1 MLQDNAQNELFSSEL
16 LEVWFDW
23 LSKNASQA
31 QDTSDTVRDKITA
44 DADIPE
50 SVLAMLQCIVGL
62 GSIVGST
69 SIDRSKV
76 QKCLENLNKNQ
87 KEVADFFQRLQDNPS
102 TLISLMQ
109 KLGRPL
115 PLPVKDLIRALEEVS
130 NDKTAAVS
138 GLRKALLNYLE
149 LMKLQQN
156 QLIILMQDSVETV
169 SEKITNSSIGFIDAW
184 VQEFEL
190 KYSQLAK
197 QDEYSRNLG
206 KLINASVQV
215 LKEQQLYRDYQ
226 RNN

>member
-31 QDTSDTVRDKITA
+31 QDTSDIVRDKMTA
-44 DADIPE
+44 DANIPE
-50 SVLAMLQCIVGL
+50 SVLVMLQCIVGL

-69 SIDRSKV
+69 SIDKSKV

-87 KEVADFFQRLQDNPS
+87 KEVADFFKRLQDNPS

-156 QLIILMQDSVETV
+156 QLIILTQDSVETV

>member
-16 LEVWFDW
+16 FEVWFDW

-31 QDTSDTVRDKITA
+31 QDTSDTVRDKVIA

-50 SVLAMLQCIVGL
+50 SVLTMLQCIVGL
-62 GSIVGST
+62 GAIVGPT
-69 SIDRSKV
+69 SIDKSKV

-87 KEVADFFQRLQDNPS
+87 KEVADFFKRLQDNPS

-115 PLPVKDLIRALEEVS
+115 PLPVKDLIRALEEVY

-156 QLIILMQDSVETV
+156 QLMILMQDSAETV
-169 SEKITNSSIGFIDAW
+169 SEKMTNSSIDFIDAW

-197 QDEYSRNLG
+197 QDEYSRSQG